1 LHCRFAIDEAAAKL
15 IYLALRNTTRKWKRP
30 PVTWKKAMS
39 QFAILFTDRLEA
51 IPKPE
56 VTMAIVILGHQQGA
70 SAGDRAANPVR
81 LKEHGWNP

>member
-1 LHCRFAIDEAAAKL
+1 M
-15 IYLALRNTTRKWKRP
+15 N
-30 PVTWKKAMS
+30 
-39 QFAILFTDRLEA
+39 RLEA

-70 SAGDRAANPVR
+70 STGDRAGSPVR